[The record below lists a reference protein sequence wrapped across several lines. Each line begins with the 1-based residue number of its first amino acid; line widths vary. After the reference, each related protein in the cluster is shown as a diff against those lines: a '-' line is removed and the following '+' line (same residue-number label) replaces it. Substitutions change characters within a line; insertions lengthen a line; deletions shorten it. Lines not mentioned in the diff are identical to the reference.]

1 MPCGLE
7 KGTVGSNPNQHIP
20 SSFKCAHPL
29 GVVLWRY
36 GGLCAPTTLVDG
48 LRILGRTAENH
59 PTVVTDRAPYR
70 LGFTGD
76 LQILT
81 PLCRTRA
88 QWVSCDVALTC
99 TARARIFLV
108 LKLVKHITAR
118 MVKYQEGHVIWL
130 YLDVTVPWMTAYTR
144 YKVGMS
150 L

>member
-1 MPCGLE
+1 MTVLGWASRNYIKNRQRSHDRSRSRWHNGVPCGLE

-88 QWVSCDVALTC
+88 QWVSCDVARVKVGK
-99 TARARIFLV
+99 AHHSENSQISGRARYGYI
-108 LKLVKHITAR
+108 
-118 MVKYQEGHVIWL
+118 
-130 YLDVTVPWMTAYTR
+130 
-144 YKVGMS
+144 
-150 L
+150 